1 MRFRR
6 AFVAFVA
13 IVAAPQAAHA
23 QSQAGARQVDI
34 GYEITFAGLAGF
46 RLDVTARIDGSRYD
60 VETNAFKEGLLR
72 AVTMHYVGRN
82 RAWGGFTA
90 QGAQPSAG
98 SLSIAVGD
106 KTRTWLAQYGTG
118 GTISEK
124 HTPEWKPA
132 PKQVIAESDR
142 VGSLDPLSAALSV
155 GFAGDGACDRTVM
168 SNDGK
173 RRVDIMIHKVRMEPA
188 ASSGIQGAQG
198 NVLVCDIYTK
208 RVAGE
213 FEEAAKEAETE
224 RERPIRIWLA
234 RFDQTQVRYPAKL
247 EATTGFG
254 TIRGKI
260 LYFRERPLT
269 TAESQ
274 AMRR

>member
-6 AFVAFVA
+6 ALVVFVACLVTPQ
-13 IVAAPQAAHA
+13 IAPAQAPGA
-23 QSQAGARQVDI
+23 ARQVDI
-34 GYEITFAGLAGF
+34 GYEITFAGLSGF
-46 RLDVTARIDGSRYD
+46 RVDVTAKIDGNRYD
-60 VETNAFKEGLLR
+60 VETNTFKEGMLR

-106 KTRTWLAQYGTG
+106 KTRTWLAQYGAG
-118 GTISEK
+118 GSMSEK
-124 HTPEWKPA
+124 HSPEWKPN
-132 PKQVIAESDR
+132 PKQVIPDSDR

-173 RRVDIMIHKVRMEPA
+173 RRVDIMIHKIRMEPA
-188 ASSGIQGAQG
+188 AATGIQGAQG
-198 NVLVCDIYTK
+198 DVLVCDLYTR
-208 RVAGE
+208 RVSGE

-234 RFDQTQVRYPAKL
+234 RFDQTQVRYPGKL
-247 EATTGFG
+247 EASTGFG

-269 TAESQ
+269 SAESQ

>member
-6 AFVAFVA
+6 AFIVFVA
-13 IVAAPQAAHA
+13 SLAAPLVAEA
-23 QSQAGARQVDI
+23 QNQGNARQVDI

-46 RLDVTARIDGSRYD
+46 RIDVTARLDGDRYD
-60 VETNAFKEGLLR
+60 VETNTFKEGMLR

-90 QGAQPSAG
+90 NGAQPSAG

-106 KTRTWLAQYGTG
+106 KTRTWLAQYGQG
-118 GTISEK
+118 GAMSEK
-124 HTPEWKPA
+124 HAPEWKPT
-132 PKQVIAESDR
+132 PKQVIPDSDR
-142 VGSLDPLSAALSV
+142 LGSLDPLSAALSV
-155 GFAGDGACDRTVM
+155 GFAGDGACDRTVK

-173 RRVDIMIHKVRMEPA
+173 RRIDVMIHKIRMEPA
-188 ASSGIQGAQG
+188 AASGIPGALG
-198 NVLVCDIYTK
+198 DVLVCDVYTR
-208 RVAGE
+208 RVSGE
-213 FEEAAKEAETE
+213 FEEAAKEAESE
-224 RERPIRIWLA
+224 RERPVRLWLA
-234 RFDQTQVRYPAKL
+234 RFDQSQVRYPGKI

-260 LYFRERPLT
+260 LSFRERPLS